1 MKIEAYIKADLN
13 AGKASKSIDASTLCY
28 TTVEAEIKGVSYG
41 ISPIKNGRN
50 NMSTGELTLE
60 TTDNKCIIIKCWN
73 IDDDM
78 ADDEFDY
85 RQWSKFDDVIDNRG
99 QQPTPPPQTDYNIAP
114 DNRNIA
120 AIVLILVTSVI
131 WGPLLIGLLA
141 GAFGLTVGLAAGIF
155 AIGCSGLGLI
165 VAGGVTAFQ
174 APPVGVLLIG
184 VGLFLTGL
192 GVLIFVP
199 FCKLVI
205 GLFKK
210 FFGWLTRSLRTIFN
224 NVKNNKAVSENG

>member
-1 MKIEAYIKADLN
+1 MKRLEYMTILRQKLVDGGLGNDEINDALEFYEELFLDGGYENEEKTAQNLGDPEALAQQILAENGAVGFVRPEYKME
-13 AGKASKSIDASTLCY
+13 DA
-28 TTVEAEIKGVSYG
+28 
-41 ISPIKNGRN
+41 
-50 NMSTGELTLE
+50 
-60 TTDNKCIIIKCWN
+60 
-73 IDDDM
+73 
-78 ADDEFDY
+78 
-85 RQWSKFDDVIDNRG
+85 IDNRG